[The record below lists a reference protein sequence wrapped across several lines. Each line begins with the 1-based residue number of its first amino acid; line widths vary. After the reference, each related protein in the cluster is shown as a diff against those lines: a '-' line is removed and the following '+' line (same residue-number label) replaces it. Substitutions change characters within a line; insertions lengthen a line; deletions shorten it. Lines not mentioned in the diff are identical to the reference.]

1 MSKSFRYQPSAVFTQ
16 ENYINTTFPSTCSFI
31 LYSMLRAII
40 VGFLQITSDYFIK
53 PLLAVLFNGLCQP
66 PLIFIRNMLQAICG
80 MLDPV
85 AKLLTTILHPIT
97 DVVRAF
103 RVVEVKNINRLWQ
116 DPKEYQKLK
125 VLQGQSSV

>member
-1 MSKSFRYQPSAVFTQ
+1 
-16 ENYINTTFPSTCSFI
+16 
-31 LYSMLRAII
+31 MLRAII

-66 PLIFIRNMLQAICG
+66 PFIFIRNVLQSICK

-85 AKLLTTILHPIT
+85 AKLLTTFLRPIA
-97 DVVRAF
+97 DLVRAF

-116 DPKEYQKLK
+116 EPKGSQKLK
-125 VLQGQSSV
+125 VLQEQGSVWIYFIFMTVLSENDWRNKIEIVILRQFL

>member
-1 MSKSFRYQPSAVFTQ
+1 MSKSSAFRTPRFSQG
-16 ENYINTTFPSTCSFI
+16 NYINTTFPSTCSFI

-66 PLIFIRNMLQAICG
+66 PFIFIRNVLQSICK

-85 AKLLTTILHPIT
+85 AKLLTTFLRPIA
-97 DVVRAF
+97 DLVRAF

-116 DPKEYQKLK
+116 EPKGSQKLK
-125 VLQGQSSV
+125 VLQEQGSV

>member
-1 MSKSFRYQPSAVFTQ
+1 
-16 ENYINTTFPSTCSFI
+16 
-31 LYSMLRAII
+31 MLRAII

-66 PLIFIRNMLQAICG
+66 PFIFIRNVLQSICK

-85 AKLLTTILHPIT
+85 AKLLTTFLRPIA
-97 DVVRAF
+97 DLVRAF

-116 DPKEYQKLK
+116 EPKGSQKLK
-125 VLQGQSSV
+125 VLQEQGSVWIYFIFMTVLSENDWRNKIGIVILRQFL